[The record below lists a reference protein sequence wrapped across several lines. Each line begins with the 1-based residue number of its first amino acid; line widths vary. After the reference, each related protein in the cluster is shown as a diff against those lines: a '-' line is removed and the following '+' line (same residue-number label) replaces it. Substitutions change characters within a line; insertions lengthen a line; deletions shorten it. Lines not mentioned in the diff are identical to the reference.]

1 MPRLSIPWKRNRR
14 NSTANSDYLNLSKGD
29 ANNTSLTRD
38 TSFSF
43 LGRTRSRS
51 SFPLTLN
58 KDTPKVVTN
67 NNVSKPKVAAPPVLK
82 RTSSFKNRRGAAYG
96 SRTGQYGRKNGD
108 DRSINSTESTLTDGS
123 SLRSY
128 ELRNQACAEV
138 GNFFGDAALC
148 LLDGFANVL
157 TIIHGDCAESSYEWR
172 DRREYCGDNKRRQRG
187 RSKSRRSKKKPEQYD
202 ADCMSKG
209 DTTVSW
215 GMNAFEGEDIDAKM
229 VPENEGVSRDQHEA
243 AVKNKNELVSESFE
257 CDSVGI
263 PETKPLNKEKARV
276 QNASEIVDSSF
287 NLFADFDTAEVLE
300 QNETTVAKEVETITV
315 EHAAAQK
322 TTTKSCACCGVSST
336 QERVV
341 KLKICSR

>member
-1 MPRLSIPWKRNRR
+1 M
-14 NSTANSDYLNLSKGD
+14 
-29 ANNTSLTRD
+29 
-38 TSFSF
+38 
-43 LGRTRSRS
+43 
-51 SFPLTLN
+51 
-58 KDTPKVVTN
+58 
-67 NNVSKPKVAAPPVLK
+67 SKPKVAAPPVLK

-287 NLFADFDTAEVLE
+287 NLFADFNTAEVLE